1 MRPFG
6 PRHRQILATLP
17 ESRDLAN
24 SMRLLR
30 SICKVGP
37 SLLPS
42 IQRLVAV
49 TVLVGVDTAA
59 AAAAGRAA
67 GGGSEFGSGRALGG
81 GGGSGS
87 GRKGSDE
94 GNVDGEHDASANA
107 SKGVDGGGGDDGDAS
122 RRGGSGSLEG
132 EENHLLR
139 NPRSLFRYELIRDM
153 NATTS
158 DVDAAVA
165 AIAASGTIGDGG
177 SSSGAA
183 FADGTSSSRP
193 SLTPAAAES
202 GRGTASSSSSSVLC
216 HRRRPSS
223 RGASGTNFRSADGT
237 RGIRVRLKRL
247 VAGVSMGE
255 QLRRRR
261 ELLNGET
268 RVSSGEG
275 VIFEAVQEGSG
286 SASRTVVRVLSR
298 CVPPHGA
305 CDLQADNL
313 VPTRGGFCCKRHGL
327 PVAGTIAV
335 LSVSLTPLLASDSFC
350 GLP

>member
-1 MRPFG
+1 
-6 PRHRQILATLP
+6 
-17 ESRDLAN
+17 
-24 SMRLLR
+24 MRLLR

-81 GGGSGS
+81 GGGGGS
-87 GRKGSDE
+87 ERKNSNEGDVDDE
-94 GNVDGEHDASANA
+94 HGASASA
-107 SKGVDGGGGDDGDAS
+107 SQEVDGGGG
-122 RRGGSGSLEG
+122 GGSDSLEG

-153 NATTS
+153 DITTG
-158 DVDAAVA
+158 DVDASVA
-165 AIAASGTIGDGG
+165 AAGGTGGDGG
-177 SSSGAA
+177 NGSGATVTGGA
-183 FADGTSSSRP
+183 STSRL

-202 GRGTASSSSSSVLC
+202 VHGTVSSSGSVKSRPLP
-216 HRRRPSS
+216 RRRPSS
-223 RGASGTNFRSADGT
+223 QGASGTNFRSADGT

-261 ELLNGET
+261 EQLNGET

-286 SASRTVVRVLSR
+286 SASRTVVRVMSR
-298 CVPPHGA
+298 CVSPHSA
-305 CDLQADNL
+305 CDLQAENL
-313 VPTRGGFCCKRHGL
+313 VSTRGGFCGKRNSFL
-327 PVAGTIAV
+327 VASAY
-335 LSVSLTPLLASDSFC
+335 
-350 GLP
+350 

>member
-1 MRPFG
+1 MFCHGDRKYSHRQNAYRYLTCAAFRTTP
-6 PRHRQILATLP
+6 RQILATLP

-30 SICKVGP
+30 SICKVGH

-67 GGGSEFGSGRALGG
+67 GGGSEFGSGRALGSGGGG
-81 GGGSGS
+81 GGGSG
-87 GRKGSDE
+87 RKDSDE
-94 GNVDGEHDASANA
+94 GDGDGEHGVSAAASQ
-107 SKGVDGGGGDDGDAS
+107 GRDGGGGGDDEAS
-122 RRGGSGSLEG
+122 RRVGSDSLEG

-153 NATTS
+153 DVTTS
-158 DVDAAVA
+158 DVDASGA
-165 AIAASGTIGDGG
+165 AASGTGSDRGNGSGG
-177 SSSGAA
+177 ALAFGASA
-183 FADGTSSSRP
+183 SRP
-193 SLTPAAAES
+193 SLTPSASES
-202 GRGTASSSSSSVLC
+202 GRGKASSNSSSIKSQ
-216 HRRRPSS
+216 RRRPSL

-237 RGIRVRLKRL
+237 NGIRVRLKRL

-298 CVPPHGA
+298 CVSPHSA
-305 CDLQADNL
+305 CDLHAENL
-313 VPTRGGFCCKRHGL
+313 VPTRVGFCCKRHAF
-327 PVAGTIAV
+327 PVAGT
-335 LSVSLTPLLASDSFC
+335 
-350 GLP
+350 